1 MSPEAQDVD
10 VCTKQ
15 ISGLVIEGLEAE
27 DETFRHTR
35 HGVKTETSP
44 PLSPF
49 TSGHQ
54 NYYTLS
60 ERVDL

>member
-1 MSPEAQDVD
+1 MNPEAQDVD

-15 ISGLVIEGLEAE
+15 ISGLVIEGLKAE

-44 PLSPF
+44 PVPF
-49 TSGHQ
+49 HLRSS
-54 NYYTLS
+54 NLYTLS
-60 ERVDL
+60 ERVDF